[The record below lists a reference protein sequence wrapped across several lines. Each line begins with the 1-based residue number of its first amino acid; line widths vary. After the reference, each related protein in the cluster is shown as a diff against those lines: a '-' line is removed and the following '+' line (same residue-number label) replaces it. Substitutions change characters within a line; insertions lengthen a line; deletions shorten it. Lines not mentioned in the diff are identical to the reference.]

1 MQMRGRK
8 YIRFHSRQELR
19 TRAASAERL
28 LYRIIARARTFDHS
42 LTRALPSIAG
52 PHHSAA
58 AFAGCACTRWP
69 MRAFAN
75 SCFAHIFWASPRI
88 WIACRRAILRVDGT
102 GLTHIR
108 QRKRRGARVRRSYQI
123 ETTRALIAIEFFLA
137 VVIIFLSLRRC
148 KRSPPLLERA
158 ANQAIREARFD
169 SRQTPSRFFSASL
182 TACGLALPPV
192 DLMT

>member
-1 MQMRGRK
+1 MREGK

-19 TRAASAERL
+19 TRIASAERL

-42 LTRALPSIAG
+42 PRRALPSIAG

-58 AFAGCACTRWP
+58 AFAGCACARWP

-88 WIACRRAILRVDGT
+88 RIACPRAILRVDGT
-102 GLTHIR
+102 GLTHIG
-108 QRKRRGARVRRSYQI
+108 QRTRRGARVRRSYQI

-148 KRSPPLLERA
+148 KRSPLSWNAPRIKRFAGCDSIRVRRQAASSARRSPLA
-158 ANQAIREARFD
+158 G
-169 SRQTPSRFFSASL
+169 SL
-182 TACGLALPPV
+182 CRRSI
-192 DLMT
+192 